1 MHQMPYIPYKNN
13 SNGIKNIM
21 GTPKQNVRLL
31 GRTNEN
37 YKLLGNANTPSK

>member
-1 MHQMPYIPYKNN
+1 MTYIPYKNN
-13 SNGIKNIM
+13 SKSIKNIL